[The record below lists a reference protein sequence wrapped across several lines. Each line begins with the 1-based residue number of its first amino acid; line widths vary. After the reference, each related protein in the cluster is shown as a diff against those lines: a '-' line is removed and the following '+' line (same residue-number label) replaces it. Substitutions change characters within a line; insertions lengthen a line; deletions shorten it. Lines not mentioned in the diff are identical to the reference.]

1 LSKGAV
7 GIITAIF
14 GTIFVIFGLLSV
26 QDYWTDLRVL
36 AILTFVIQDQNLIQT
51 LDLVLK
57 IMLFIPPKMLFQYD
71 ILIYFGIGLAVFGTI
86 IASLE

>member
-1 LSKGAV
+1 MSKGAA
-7 GIITAIF
+7 GIIIAIF
-14 GTIFVIFGLLSV
+14 GTISVIFGIIAI
-26 QDYWTDLRVL
+26 QDYWEDLRVL

-71 ILIYFGIGLAVFGTI
+71 ILIYVGIGLAVFGTI
-86 IASLE
+86 IAGLD

>member
-1 LSKGAV
+1 MSKGAV